1 MLRLILPIALSVA
14 LGAPGSASAQ
24 ADADFELIRDWDA
37 DRSKTESSRDTL
49 RLVDGTIWTPRA
61 YADFVLRFDYR
72 PLTPTGGGSLLL
84 RSSIDG
90 DRTVRSYEAALNGSQ
105 ERGRLAAVRQVLHE
119 QRFDPSVP
127 ISNPATWVAGEV
139 RAESDRLTVTL
150 DGVTVATADRA
161 EALFGSIGFKAGPG
175 GVELRGMRIAVVSA
189 QPTAVGVG
197 LPRAD
202 DPGIKTPKATR
213 RASPHYTR
221 AALAAKAHGIAL
233 LEFVIEAD
241 GRIGPVRVIQA
252 PHPDLAL
259 SSVACLRQ
267 WRFTPATKD
276 GVPVAVVATMELAFK
291 LGS

>member
-1 MLRLILPIALSVA
+1 MRRLILPTALSVA
-14 LGAPGSASAQ
+14 LGAPGSAFAQ

-37 DRSKTESSRDTL
+37 DRSTTESSRDTL
-49 RLVDGTIWTPRA
+49 RLLDGTIWTPRA
-61 YADFVLRFDYR
+61 YADFVLRFEYR
-72 PLTPTGGGSLLL
+72 PLTPTGGGALLL

-119 QRFDPSVP
+119 QRFERSVP
-127 ISNPATWVAGEV
+127 VSNPATWVTGEV
-139 RAESDRLTVTL
+139 RAESDRLSVTL

-213 RASPHYTR
+213 RVSPHYTR
-221 AALAAKAHGIAL
+221 AALAAKAHGNAL